1 MKLLL
6 LISFTIFLMG
16 TRNILQWNCRGL
28 LSNLDDIHDLF
39 EENNATCFCL
49 QETYLN
55 PQNPNPFRRYNIFRK
70 DRVQTARASG
80 GVAIIVPLTVPA
92 RGISLVTDLEA
103 VAVQICLDQITTVCS
118 LYLPPSVA
126 VAQRD
131 FEKLC
136 DQLPQPFLILGDFN
150 AHNAM
155 WGSGKIDSRG
165 KMLERVLFSRS
176 ICLLNRGSPTYMIS
190 ATQSF
195 SAIDISL
202 CSPSL
207 FPSVDWKVDQNP
219 RGSDHFPVILK
230 FCGPDSMRS
239 RPPRWKLS
247 EADWELFAKEADLE
261 SSSFNHLGVE
271 EANKVITDTIINA
284 AQLSIPQTKG
294 NLPKR
299 PKPWWTSECK
309 ETRKQQNRAWGIFRR
324 YPTSVNLLAFKKA
337 RAKARWTRRRAKE
350 ESWKNFVSSLNSST
364 PSKIVWDRVRK
375 IRGDYASFSVPLLQ
389 VNGTACKSVD
399 EQANVLGE
407 HFSNVSS
414 SSHYTSQF
422 LRVKEHAEKHTLSS
436 LSGDRCAYNKPFTK
450 TELLQALS
458 SRKATA
464 PGPDNI
470 TYSMLSHLSNTSLE
484 SLLEFF
490 NLVWK
495 EGALPSNWKLAT
507 VIPLLKPGKDKSD
520 PSSYRPIALTSCLG
534 KTFERM
540 VNSRLVYYLEQN
552 QCLDRYQCG
561 FRAARSTT
569 DHLLRLETSIREAFI
584 RKQHCVSVFFDL
596 EKAYDTAW
604 RYGILR
610 DLHSLGVRGRL
621 FRCVKDFLQGRLFR
635 IQLGTT
641 LSRPFIQENGVP
653 QGAVLSVTLFVIKM
667 NSLASVIPP
676 SASYSLFVDD
686 LQISCSSSN
695 LAVCERQLQLAIN
708 KLTKWSSE
716 NGFRFSPSK
725 TVCVPFSRRRGLFPD
740 PSLQMNGQD
749 ICVQYE
755 HKFLGLIFDRKLTF
769 LPHVKDL
776 KRKCLKASNV
786 LKILSHRSWGAD
798 RKTLHRIYTS
808 TVRARLDYACFVYGS
823 ARPSVL
829 KALDTVHHLGLRLV
843 LGAFR
848 TTPVQSLY
856 VQSNEW
862 SLERRRF
869 YLGASYGLRIKGYP
883 QHPALPCV
891 EGTRS
896 ERLFI
901 NKPNA
906 IPVYSIRLQQ
916 GVEHYTFMNYS
927 LPSLQSP
934 QMIPPWRTPLAHD
947 TSLVKFNKQER
958 PAVEIQHEF
967 ESLKEGFG
975 EHTEIYT
982 DASKTRTGASCAMV
996 SGTVTKSHSL
1006 NCVLSIFSAEMYAII
1021 VALNH
1026 IIETR
1031 ITSSVIYTDSL
1042 SSVHAICNMKPHKN
1056 LLVRR
1061 AQYLANVVHEK
1072 GYSLRLCW
1080 VPSHVGIS
1088 GNERADR
1095 AALAAHARDTTP
1107 FEIPLPDVLLDLK
1120 KVINR
1125 KWQDFW
1131 NSQTANKLHTVK
1143 PKIGAPEQVYKN
1155 RLHEVLSSRL
1165 SLGHTHL
1172 THGHLL
1178 RGEDAPD
1185 CIHCGADL
1193 SILHILISCPSFE
1206 AHRQRHFPFFY
1217 KYSLPLHPA
1226 LLLGD
1231 EALIPFENVFQFL
1244 RDIGIMNEL

>member
-1 MKLLL
+1 MSKQSTSWCITSHMMKLLL

-16 TRNILQWNCRGL
+16 TRNVLQWNCRGL

-584 RKQHCVSVFFDL
+584 RKQHCVSV
-596 EKAYDTAW
+596 
-604 RYGILR
+604 
-610 DLHSLGVRGRL
+610 
-621 FRCVKDFLQGRLFR
+621 
-635 IQLGTT
+635 
-641 LSRPFIQENGVP
+641 
-653 QGAVLSVTLFVIKM
+653 
-667 NSLASVIPP
+667 
-676 SASYSLFVDD
+676 
-686 LQISCSSSN
+686 
-695 LAVCERQLQLAIN
+695 
-708 KLTKWSSE
+708 
-716 NGFRFSPSK
+716 
-725 TVCVPFSRRRGLFPD
+725 
-740 PSLQMNGQD
+740 
-749 ICVQYE
+749 
-755 HKFLGLIFDRKLTF
+755 
-769 LPHVKDL
+769 
-776 KRKCLKASNV
+776 
-786 LKILSHRSWGAD
+786 
-798 RKTLHRIYTS
+798 
-808 TVRARLDYACFVYGS
+808 
-823 ARPSVL
+823 
-829 KALDTVHHLGLRLV
+829 
-843 LGAFR
+843 
-848 TTPVQSLY
+848 
-856 VQSNEW
+856 
-862 SLERRRF
+862 
-869 YLGASYGLRIKGYP
+869 
-883 QHPALPCV
+883 
-891 EGTRS
+891 
-896 ERLFI
+896 
-901 NKPNA
+901 
-906 IPVYSIRLQQ
+906 
-916 GVEHYTFMNYS
+916 
-927 LPSLQSP
+927 
-934 QMIPPWRTPLAHD
+934 
-947 TSLVKFNKQER
+947 
-958 PAVEIQHEF
+958 
-967 ESLKEGFG
+967 
-975 EHTEIYT
+975 
-982 DASKTRTGASCAMV
+982 
-996 SGTVTKSHSL
+996 
-1006 NCVLSIFSAEMYAII
+1006 
-1021 VALNH
+1021 
-1026 IIETR
+1026 
-1031 ITSSVIYTDSL
+1031 
-1042 SSVHAICNMKPHKN
+1042 
-1056 LLVRR
+1056 
-1061 AQYLANVVHEK
+1061 
-1072 GYSLRLCW
+1072 
-1080 VPSHVGIS
+1080 
-1088 GNERADR
+1088 
-1095 AALAAHARDTTP
+1095 
-1107 FEIPLPDVLLDLK
+1107 
-1120 KVINR
+1120 
-1125 KWQDFW
+1125 
-1131 NSQTANKLHTVK
+1131 
-1143 PKIGAPEQVYKN
+1143 
-1155 RLHEVLSSRL
+1155 
-1165 SLGHTHL
+1165 
-1172 THGHLL
+1172 
-1178 RGEDAPD
+1178 
-1185 CIHCGADL
+1185 
-1193 SILHILISCPSFE
+1193 
-1206 AHRQRHFPFFY
+1206 
-1217 KYSLPLHPA
+1217 
-1226 LLLGD
+1226 
-1231 EALIPFENVFQFL
+1231 
-1244 RDIGIMNEL
+1244 